1 MWFYTLAACLV
12 FSGIVIAD
20 SEPEVK
26 VEGGVLV
33 LTKDNFQHITSA
45 NAYILVE
52 FCKLRISICLEVRE
66 HNLYCAATIS
76 AAQPFQMLRLYLKLN
91 TLYRCTY
98 SVRCNVI
105 IDWPRVGIQHADRHI
120 QSG

>member
-33 LTKDNFQHITSA
+33 LTKDNFQNSLTNH
-45 NAYILVE
+45 AYILVE
-52 FCKLRISICLEVRE
+52 FCK
-66 HNLYCAATIS
+66 YW
-76 AAQPFQMLRLYLKLN
+76 FQ
-91 TLYRCTY
+91 
-98 SVRCNVI
+98 
-105 IDWPRVGIQHADRHI
+105 
-120 QSG
+120 